1 MKCSSID
8 NQECKSRTKIKSI
21 NNNES
26 SFYPYSIEANNCSGN
41 WNNIYDPYS
50 KSSVSDVAKNINVKM
65 FSSLSGTNEIRHI
78 KWHETCKCQCKL
90 DASVSNNKQ
99 RWNKDKCRCEYKKLI
114 DKGLCDKGFIWNP
127 ISFDY
132 QSDKSCDTGE
142 I

>member
-1 MKCSSID
+1 
-8 NQECKSRTKIKSI
+8 
-21 NNNES
+21 
-26 SFYPYSIEANNCSGN
+26 
-41 WNNIYDPYS
+41 
-50 KSSVSDVAKNINVKM
+50 M

-114 DKGLCDKGFIWNP
+114 DKELCDKGFIWNP